1 MAKRLV
7 TAILLILLLVLQ
19 GQLWLGRG
27 SIPNVNQLQQKLD
40 TQKASNIQAKAANER
55 LTSEVSDLKEGV
67 DTVEQKA
74 RMELGMVKQGE
85 IYVQIAK

>member
-40 TQKASNIQAKAANER
+40 TQKASNIQAKDANER
-55 LTSEVSDLKEGV
+55 LTSEVSDLREGV